1 MGIQESRIRKPEAR
15 RGISGFT
22 LIELLVAMTILVIIT
37 LIVARI
43 FQQAGVAW
51 DTGTRKVE
59 QLMNGRAVTDFLA
72 QQLSH
77 AVADTNGP
85 VPFPVTMP
93 ATFYVLEEANAGTG
107 AIRQVTYAA
116 TDLVG
121 GISDADIT
129 IAKYGDESAGLPVY
143 GTVTVKISTN
153 VYQTGFYFLNRNRN
167 RL

>member
-15 RGISGFT
+15 KGISGFT

-77 AVADTNGP
+77 AVATNGATT
-85 VPFPVTMP
+85 FPTTMP

-116 TDLVG
+116 TNLVG
-121 GISDADIT
+121 GISDSDIT
-129 IAKYGDESAGLPVY
+129 IAKYGDESTGLPVY
-143 GTVTVKISTN
+143 GTVTVTISNN

>member
-77 AVADTNGP
+77 AVADTNGTS
-85 VPFPVTMP
+85 PFNVTGLP
-93 ATFYVLEEANAGTG
+93 ATFYVLEDANASTG
-107 AIRQVTYAA
+107 AIRQVTYAS
-116 TDLVG
+116 TDLAD
-121 GISDADIT
+121 GITDVT

>member
-1 MGIQESRIRKPEAR
+1 MGIQESRSRHPKAR
-15 RGISGFT
+15 RGLSGFT

-51 DTGTRKVE
+51 DTGTQKAE

-77 AVADTNGP
+77 AVADTNGATT
-85 VPFPVTMP
+85 FPTTMP
-93 ATFYVLEEANAGTG
+93 ATFYVLEDANAGTG

-121 GISDADIT
+121 GISDGDIT
-129 IAKYGDESAGLPVY
+129 IAKYGDESTGLPVY
-143 GTVTVKISTN
+143 GTVTVTISNN